1 MNDQDKRAVEQM
13 VMTGM
18 SLEALYSC
26 FPKFPKEVI
35 EEIYNA
41 GKSVDTAEEKT
52 LFSVNCS

>member
-1 MNDQDKRAVEQM
+1 MNEQDKRAVEQL

-26 FPKFPKEVI
+26 FPKFPKEAI
-35 EEIYNA
+35 EEIYKA
-41 GKSVDTAEEKT
+41 GKSTDTAEEKP

>member
-18 SLEALYSC
+18 SLEGLYSC
-26 FPKFPKEVI
+26 FPKFPKEAI
-35 EEIYNA
+35 EEIYNK
-41 GKSVDTAEEKT
+41 GKSNDTVEEKP